1 MKNNDDARLAI
12 LVSTVLHLQGG
23 HLAPKDFIY
32 TVKCKRRVTL
42 SSAEL
47 NINISVNRKNLA
59 NSLELRSHSK
69 VFLSSEIFRFLFG
82 FTFNTQCHYH
92 AGQTQQ
98 VF

>member
-23 HLAPKDFIY
+23 HLAPQDFIY
-32 TVKCKRRVTL
+32 TVKCKRVTL

-69 VFLSSEIFRFLFG
+69 VFLCSEIFRFLFG